1 MTFMEEDYREI
12 ITKAIC
18 GKGNKFTKAKHKV
31 TPPHKPTS
39 ILGCWVI
46 NHKYKARIGAK
57 NKVEVTG
64 SYDINIW
71 YSYHKNTKTEAITER
86 VTYTETIPLSER
98 DKQCFHGADDV
109 IVKVTQQPN
118 CLECQISKCGQQIIV
133 EIERGFIVKLLG
145 ETTVYVKVDP
155 SYQPT
160 DDSFAHDHEHDHHG
174 EASPDYLQSKKH
186 E

>member
-1 MTFMEEDYREI
+1 MTFMEDNYREI
-12 ITKAIC
+12 ITKAVC

-31 TPPHKPTS
+31 TPPHKPSS
-39 ILGCWVI
+39 ILGCWII
-46 NHKYKARIGAK
+46 NHKYKARKVAK

-98 DKQCFHGADDV
+98 DKKCFRGADEV

-118 CLECQISKCGQQIIV
+118 CLECQISKCGEQIIV
-133 EIERGFIVKLLG
+133 EVERGFTVKLLG
-145 ETTVYVKVDP
+145 ETKVYVRVDP
-155 SYQPT
+155 SYHT
-160 DDSFAHDHEHDHHG
+160 SDDFYEDYDSHDHYSKS
-174 EASPDYLQSKKH
+174 SPDFLPEKKH
-186 E
+186 K